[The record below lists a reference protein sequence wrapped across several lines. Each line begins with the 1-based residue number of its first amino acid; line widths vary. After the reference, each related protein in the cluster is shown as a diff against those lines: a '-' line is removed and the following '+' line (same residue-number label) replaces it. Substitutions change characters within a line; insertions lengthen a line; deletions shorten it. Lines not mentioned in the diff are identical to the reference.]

1 MANRAHPGRDTSKRR
16 VAIIGAGLCGSLL
29 AALLREQFDVTLIEK
44 GARPRPLFDDVTC
57 ADGEVN
63 SSINRAE
70 GLGGTTAFWHNALIE
85 MTDADLLKA
94 GIPEGALAAYYRQA
108 WALFLSEDE
117 FQECERIR
125 ARNERSLD
133 GTSSTAA
140 HMVLPRERA
149 NLWALSNRRHPGA
162 EISVVRGT
170 ALRVEPGT
178 NGTARQ
184 VVVDSGR
191 GSSTI
196 DADCVLVCG
205 GGLSTPPLIARSL
218 GEPGAFCHGY
228 HDHPMAYVAKVRLR
242 PDSRLKAISCT
253 TTGTSE
259 VRAGLV
265 YESAGVKS
273 VIYLRP
279 ALDLGLRSI
288 TGPARFILSD
298 LRNDPLSPRKIL
310 ALLRNLE
317 AVREAILFK
326 TKSGFRGDYYSILL
340 LGEQTP
346 LDARGLSLAPGA
358 TPALNWH
365 ISDAERR
372 AYADGLTRFLQ
383 EFSEDIIDLRA
394 LPEPAW
400 AFRTAAHH
408 SGAAARFLD
417 RPGHLGLEFFAA
429 RGLPDTFICDG
440 SVLQS
445 GGVANSGLT
454 LAALSYRLAEVLSAT
469 YGQAQ
474 GAVS

>member
-1 MANRAHPGRDTSKRR
+1 MKTR

-29 AALLREQFDVTLIEK
+29 AARLRDQFDVTLIEK

-85 MTDADLLKA
+85 MTDADLDKA
-94 GIPEGALAAYYRQA
+94 GIPAGALASYYREA
-108 WALFLSEDE
+108 WALFLSDDE
-117 FQECERIR
+117 YRDCERLR
-125 ARNERSLD
+125 VRNEGSLD
-133 GTSSTAA
+133 GTTSTAA
-140 HMVLPRERA
+140 HMVLPRDRA
-149 NLWALSNRRHPGA
+149 NLWALANRRHAGA
-162 EISVVRGT
+162 PIAVRRGT

-178 NGTARQ
+178 NGAARR
-184 VVVDSGR
+184 VIIDTGGETSA
-191 GSSTI
+191 I
-196 DADCVLVCG
+196 DADCVVVCG
-205 GGLSTPPLIARSL
+205 GGLSTPPLLSRSL
-218 GEPGAFCHGY
+218 GETTAFCHGY
-228 HDHPMAYVAKVRLR
+228 HDHPMAYVAKIRLR
-242 PDSRLKAISCT
+242 SGSRLKAISCT
-253 TTGTSE
+253 TTETAE

-288 TGPARFILSD
+288 SGPARFILSD

-346 LDARGLSLAPGA
+346 MNDRGLSLVPGA
-358 TPALNWH
+358 KPALTWH
-365 ISDAERR
+365 LSDAERR
-372 AYADGLTRFLQ
+372 AYADGLSRFLQ
-383 EFSEDIIDLRA
+383 EFSDDIMEVRA

-429 RGLPDTFICDG
+429 RGLPDTFVCDG
-440 SVLQS
+440 SVLRS

-454 LAALSYRLAEVLSAT
+454 LAALTYRLAELLSAT
-469 YGQAQ
+469 YRQPQ
-474 GAVS
+474 GTAS

>member
-1 MANRAHPGRDTSKRR
+1 MKTR
-16 VAIIGAGLCGSLL
+16 VAIIGAGLCGSLI
-29 AALLREQFDVTLIEK
+29 AARLRDQFQVTLIEK
-44 GARPRPLFDDVTC
+44 GGRPRPLFDEVTC
-57 ADGEVN
+57 AGGEVN

-85 MTDADLLKA
+85 MTDADLAKA
-94 GIPEGALAAYYRQA
+94 GVPEGVLASCYRQA
-108 WALFLSEDE
+108 WALFLSDNEYRA
-117 FQECERIR
+117 CERIR
-125 ARNERSLD
+125 AANEHALE
-133 GTSSTAA
+133 GTATTTA

-149 NLWALSNRRHPGA
+149 NLWTLANRRHPGA
-162 EISVVRGT
+162 AIAVRRGT
-170 ALRVEPGT
+170 ALRVEAGT
-178 NGTARQ
+178 NGATTR
-184 VVVDSGR
+184 VVIGSGR
-191 GSSTI
+191 NTSAI
-196 DADCVLVCG
+196 DADCVVVCG

-218 GEPGAFCHGY
+218 GQTSAFCHGY

-242 PDSRLKAISCT
+242 PGSRLKAISCT
-253 TTGTSE
+253 TTETAE

-279 ALDLGLRSI
+279 ALDLGLGSI
-288 TGPARFILSD
+288 SGPARFILSD

-346 LDARGLSLAPGA
+346 LGDRGLSLAPG
-358 TPALNWH
+358 TPPALTWH
-365 ISDAERR
+365 VSDAERR
-372 AYADGLTRFLQ
+372 AYADGLRRFLH
-383 EFSEDIIDLRA
+383 EFAEDILDMRA
-394 LPEPAW
+394 LPESAW

-408 SGAAARFLD
+408 SGASARFLD

-454 LAALSYRLAEVLSAT
+454 LAALSYRLAELLAAT
-469 YGQAQ
+469 YGRPSGKA
-474 GAVS
+474 S